1 MSENV
6 NLDKRANN
14 SDSAER
20 DSLLQEDGI
29 ENLAELYIQF
39 LPLVKSR
46 AAFYAGD
53 PSEYEDFVQEASIGF
68 LDAVRSFDA
77 GRSKFPAFAKICI
90 DRKLIGCLR
99 HASRKGSVPQSAFV
113 NSDEFDNDYI
123 KDASPDPAKLVID
136 EDKYLRL
143 LECIEKS
150 LSDFEYGV
158 FRLYVSGFSYDEISH
173 RMNVS
178 RKSVDNAVQRARSK
192 LKNIV

>member
-1 MSENV
+1 MRENV
-6 NLDKRANN
+6 NLDK
-14 SDSAER
+14 SAESSAFAEN
-20 DSLLQEDGI
+20 DLLSQEDGI
-29 ENLAELYIQF
+29 ENLAELYVQF

-46 AAFYAGD
+46 AAFYASD

-68 LDAVRSFDA
+68 LDAVKSFDS

-99 HASRKGSVPQSAFV
+99 HASRKGCVPKSAFV
-113 NSDEFDNDYI
+113 NSEEFDNDYI
-123 KDASPDPAKLVID
+123 KDTSPDPAKLVID

-158 FRLYVSGFSYDEISH
+158 FRLYVSGFSYDEISECL
-173 RMNVS
+173 NVS
-178 RKSVDNAVQRARSK
+178 QKSVDNAVQRARLK